1 MIFIKTIL
9 NKIWVW
15 LIALAGV
22 AISVLAVIARTTM
35 KENRKLRVHVE
46 NAEAKVNHA
55 RVVSQK
61 DITLIQQEQVREAE
75 IAKDLNDRRNNYD
88 PNKLFNNKD
97 DNS

>member
-22 AISVLAVIARTTM
+22 AISVLAVIARATM

-55 RVVSQK
+55 RVVSQR

-88 PNKLFNNKD
+88 PNKLFDNKD

>member
-22 AISVLAVIARTTM
+22 AISVLAVIVRATM

-88 PNKLFNNKD
+88 PNKLFDNKD

>member
-55 RVVSQK
+55 RVVSRR
-61 DITLIQQEQVREAE
+61 DTTLIQQEQVREAE

>member
-22 AISVLAVIARTTM
+22 AISVLAVTVRATM

-88 PNKLFNNKD
+88 PNKLFDNKD